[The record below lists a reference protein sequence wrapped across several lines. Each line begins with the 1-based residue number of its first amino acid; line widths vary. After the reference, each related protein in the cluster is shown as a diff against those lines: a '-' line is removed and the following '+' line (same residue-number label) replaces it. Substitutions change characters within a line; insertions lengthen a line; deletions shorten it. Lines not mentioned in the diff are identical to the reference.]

1 MAQRSSSSQ
10 LLGFENLSRTPLT
23 PWAPRCWPTRR
34 RCSHGFPSHG
44 IYVARPPCCTR
55 TTPSCLTRPPRTLGF
70 PLPCTPERTTR
81 RSQPSCRAP
90 PSKTGRKAASEVT
103 SRIFAVR
110 HGDEVLAAGGYRPW
124 LQTVAHMSVLT
135 DAHRRGGGLAQQ
147 VALVAS
153 RDAVGHRLV
162 AQWRARPPQSRR
174 VAEKL
179 GYEAAGSQ
187 LSL

>member
-1 MAQRSSSSQ
+1 MRWWPVCPWSRRGECSPCGGDRRGRLPNPPAPAPGVSVSVHAGTNDPAIAAFLWRASSEDRQESG
-10 LLGFENLSRTPLT
+10 LE
-23 PWAPRCWPTRR
+23 
-34 RCSHGFPSHG
+34 
-44 IYVARPPCCTR
+44 
-55 TTPSCLTRPPRTLGF
+55 
-70 PLPCTPERTTR
+70 
-81 RSQPSCRAP
+81 
-90 PSKTGRKAASEVT
+90 EVT

-110 HGDEVLAAGGYRPW
+110 HGDEVVAACGYRPW

-187 LSL
+187 LSLRLPAARG